1 VKQALLQWE
10 YEESERSHRVRMVQ
24 SRINSMH
31 RKHLQRF
38 SKELKNLEAYEVKG
52 GVKLTSCVSF
62 VCDMQANSPV
72 TLLCA
77 IQAQG

>member
-38 SKELKNLEAYEVKG
+38 SKELKNLEAYEVKR

-62 VCDMQANSPV
+62 VCDLQPTV
-72 TLLCA
+72 P
-77 IQAQG
+77 